1 MDTETKLVE
10 TTPVTV
16 QPANNPGWQTT
27 AYNEIRNGAWA
38 VLLVG
43 VISYT
48 ALRGVVSRYLDK
60 HMALLDTMKDSLGS
74 NAMSLKALAE
84 SEQDQVG
91 ILKQKGDAI
100 QKQGDALEKLGN
112 AIMSQQSALSSLDQ
126 RQKESVAQALS
137 ILDSTSTKVSVL
149 LADRESYSGE
159 HKKLSDSIGELKAI
173 TLNHQT
179 ELLEKLQTIE
189 DLYAAAEEA
198 TGNKGKI
205 NNFWRR

>member
-1 MDTETKLVE
+1 MDTTTKLVE

-16 QPANNPGWQTT
+16 QPTNNPGWQTT

-74 NAMSLKALAE
+74 NATSLKALAE
-84 SEQDQVG
+84 TEQDQTVV
-91 ILKQKGDAI
+91 LKQQGDAI
-100 QKQGDALEKLGN
+100 QKQGDAIL
-112 AIMSQQSALSSLDQ
+112 AQQQALTSIDQ
-126 RQKESVAQALS
+126 RQKESVVQALTM
-137 ILDSTSTKVSVL
+137 LDTTSTKVSVL
-149 LADRESYSGE
+149 LADRENYSGE
-159 HKKLSDSIGELKAI
+159 HKKLSDSISELKSI
-173 TLNHQT
+173 TLNHQN

-198 TGNKGKI
+198 TGNKAKI